1 MATKIETITKR
12 LTAIDEGIKTANE
25 KIIKLQE
32 ERATLVQSFDA
43 VREAEERG
51 NAINRGLPVGTNVT
65 FVYGRAESKRT
76 LQGVV
81 KGTRPTAQ
89 GCQYKIGAGTG
100 FAAELFTVL
109 GSAIESFDLTVGG
122 TDPVADAAEENR

>member
-12 LTAIDEGIKTANE
+12 LTAIDEAIKTSNE

-43 VREAEERG
+43 VREAEERD
-51 NAINRGLPVGTNVT
+51 NAINRGLPVGTGVT

-81 KGTRPTAQ
+81 KATKPTEQ
-89 GCQYKIGAGTG
+89 GCQYKIEAGIG
-100 FAAELFTVL
+100 FDAELFTVL
-109 GSAIESFDLTVGG
+109 GSAIESFVTNAAG
-122 TDPVADAAEENR
+122 PADAAEENR